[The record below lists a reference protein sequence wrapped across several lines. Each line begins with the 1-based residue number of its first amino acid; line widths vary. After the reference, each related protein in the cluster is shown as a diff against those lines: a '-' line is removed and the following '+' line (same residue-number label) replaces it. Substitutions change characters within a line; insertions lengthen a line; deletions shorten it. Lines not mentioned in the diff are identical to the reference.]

1 MYPSDLRYD
10 KGHAWVRAGEDSIAV
25 VGITSFAQ
33 EQLGDVVYVA
43 LPEVGTRVEQ
53 SGKFGEIESVKTV
66 SDLFCPVSGE
76 VVATNARL
84 KDTPE
89 LVNEEPYGEGWMLR
103 VKMSDPSKV
112 ERLMTAEEY
121 EGAVAEA
128 E

>member
-1 MYPSDLRYD
+1 MYPNDLRYY
-10 KGHAWVRAGEDSIAV
+10 KEHQWVRAGDDGIGV

-33 EQLGDVVYVA
+33 EQLGDVVYVD

-66 SDLFCPVSGE
+66 SDLLCPVSGE
-76 VVATNARL
+76 VVATNQRL
-84 KDTPE
+84 KDMPE

-103 VKMSDPSKV
+103 VQMSDPP
-112 ERLMTAEEY
+112 EIEQLMTAEGY

-128 E
+128 G